1 MEVSQGGSVDRAAL
15 THLILQSCDKSVV
28 YLPFVATKVIIL
40 IKARAGNFIIFTYFA
55 VRSRMTLKVYYPQ
68 KFAIYLAVKSLQQL
82 LKCKS
87 YIFLF
92 HEKINILNLLNI
104 FVREMAFNSNWIGCL
119 PPSPL
124 IQNIFRFCHSL
135 PLGVGVV
142 QTCH

>member
-104 FVREMAFNSNWIGCL
+104 FVREMAFNSMLSRSYQKNL
-119 PPSPL
+119 TKSVPL
-124 IQNIFRFCHSL
+124 KGKDDI
-135 PLGVGVV
+135 
-142 QTCH
+142 